1 MAIRKAMPVT
11 TRPVAAKPVNSRA
24 EEMRSRISK
33 EMRNKIKFGV
43 NMAKTRTAQPV
54 IKNAMPKSMPKIP
67 RTSPNTGSFP
77 KMPSPVTKGIPKS
90 LPKTPKTS
98 PNTGSF
104 PKPINKKIK
113 MPVIGKSK
121 MRY

>member
-1 MAIRKAMPVT
+1 MAIRKAQPVMRKAMPIVT
-11 TRPVAAKPVNSRA
+11 KTTKPVNSRA

-33 EMRNKIKFGV
+33 EMRNKIKSGV
-43 NMAKTRTAQPV
+43 NMAKPV
-54 IKNAMPKSMPKIP
+54 IKGTPKSMPKIP

-104 PKPINKKIK
+104 PKPINKKMK
-113 MPVIGKSK
+113 MPVIDKSK